1 MRRISRKG
9 NGTTYEPLLE
19 RLQDRFDKLS
29 PQLQAAASIL
39 IDRPEEVALLS
50 MRELARIA
58 GVQAVTMTRLAQA
71 LGFPGFDELKKLFAD
86 GVRGRD
92 TSFSSRSVDLLARQK
107 AVGDAGLVSSYINV
121 LISHLER
128 LKGETALRAFVESVN
143 CLEQASTI
151 YALGLRSMFPVAYQ
165 FSYVQSYFSTRV
177 VLLDGP
183 GGIGLDKIQRAPK
196 GSALL
201 VISMRPYAAP
211 SIALTKRA
219 HRHGVKVVAITDS
232 IVSPAAR
239 TADVV
244 NVVET
249 ASPSFFDT
257 ITPAFAVSEILVA
270 LLAARV
276 GPEVTALIESTEAQ
290 LRDSGSFWRGGSSA
304 STFGYKSRAKH

>member
-1 MRRISRKG
+1 MKRTSRKG
-9 NGTTYEPLLE
+9 NGTYEPLLE
-19 RLQDRFDKLS
+19 RLHDRFDKLS
-29 PQLQAAASIL
+29 PQLQAAASFL

-50 MRELARIA
+50 MREQARIA
-58 GVQAVTMTRLAQA
+58 GVQPVTMTRLAQR

-86 GVRGRD
+86 GVRGRGS
-92 TSFSSRSVDLLARQK
+92 SFSSRSLGLLARQK
-107 AVGDAGLVSSYINV
+107 AVGDAGLVSNYIDV

-128 LKGETALRAFVESVN
+128 LKDETALRAFVESVN
-143 CLEQASTI
+143 CLQKAVVI

-165 FSYVQSYFSTRV
+165 FSYVQSYFSNRV

-183 GGIGLDKIQRAPK
+183 GGIGLDRIQRAPE

-201 VISMRPYAAP
+201 IISMRPYAAS
-211 SIALTKRA
+211 SIALARRA
-219 HRHGVKVVAITDS
+219 RQHGIKVVAITDS
-232 IVSPAAR
+232 TVSPAAR

-244 NVVET
+244 NVVGT

-276 GPEVTALIESTEAQ
+276 GPEVTALIENTESQ
-290 LRDSGSFWRGGSSA
+290 LRDSGIFWRESLGGN
-304 STFGYKSRAKH
+304 TSRNRSGAKR